1 MFFVA
6 PSALVAGFGFK
17 LAQMYPKYARE
28 AKLNGLFARR
38 GVDARATIGE
48 YYGDATDEVGPYT
61 MQFLDGRMVDPS
73 ARCLAR
79 YANFAR
85 SKKAANAEF
94 VQRGERVF
102 LVATR
107 AIGAG
112 EEVLTYKAH
121 EAPVHPTRDAKRAY
135 EHVERAKEYLL
146 APETRGKALRHARRA
161 KVRAREA
168 LRAIGEANDEAL
180 GFGARTK
187 QTARESTNGIA
198 ANPAKAVKAAR
209 KSDPET
215 AGIKEA
221 KRYEC
226 PVEVAYAIFSPKQ
239 GFTYKGKLRGKVD
252 DSDGSEFG
260 GKFGARTKQ
269 TAWHASF
276 GGYDDDEIVG
286 GFSMQLHRLKPN
298 VVHDPVKSPIEYTGA
313 LDSDA
318 REWDP
323 ATADPTS
330 HKYDPSSRYSGM
342 LEEVRAS
349 GAFSERP
356 VGSSSGEPDPEDAS
370 AVYAARAERA
380 HAGYLAR
387 GKLKELTRDMY
398 DRRMRGERA
407 DYARLQPPPR
417 DRADPNFVGYVIGG
431 DTGERYD
438 YVDLVRGIER
448 KAERDLERM
457 RRG

>member
-6 PSALVAGFGFK
+6 PSALVAGFGLK

-73 ARCLAR
+73 ARCVAR

-94 VQRGERVF
+94 VQRGERMF

-121 EAPVHPTRDAKRAY
+121 EAPVHPTRDARRAY

-146 APETRGKALRHARRA
+146 TPETRGKALRHARRA

-180 GFGARTK
+180 GFGARRTLL
-187 QTARESTNGIA
+187 ESKGGKA
-198 ANPAKAVKAAR
+198 ANKKKGDQAGR
-209 KSDPET
+209 ISQPET
-215 AGIKEA
+215 AGVKKA

-226 PVEVAYAIFSPKQ
+226 PLEVAYAIFSPKQ
-239 GFTYKGKLRGKVD
+239 GFTYKGKLRGKQVD
-252 DSDGSEFG
+252 ESDESEFG
-260 GKFGARTKQ
+260 GKSRTKQ

-298 VVHDPVKSPIEYTGA
+298 VVHDPVNSPIEYTGA

-323 ATADPTS
+323 ATADATS
-330 HKYDPSSRYSGM
+330 HKYDPRSRYSRM

-407 DYARLQPPPR
+407 DYARLQPPTR
-417 DRADPNFVGYVIGG
+417 DRPDPNFVGYAIGG

-438 YVDLVRGIER
+438 YADLVRGIER